1 MAGGGLADF
10 VPDRK
15 KELFALPCAGMGL
28 SIAFDLHGAGFSFGS
43 CADMAKTT
51 RKGLIA
57 FEDGTVFRG
66 RAFGA
71 EATNVGEACFNTSM
85 TGYQEILT
93 DPSYFSQIVT
103 MTAVQI
109 GNYGICPDDVE
120 SDGPKVKGFIVRE
133 ISPVRSNW
141 RSNISIQDY
150 LAEAGIPGIEGV
162 DTRAITKKL
171 RESGALKACISTE
184 DISDEAAIQRARDFE
199 GLIGVDYVKEVTAKK
214 AYQWDPERK
223 QCMPFTVAG
232 TDLNKEKIVQDK
244 FYKVAALDFGAKFSI
259 YRKLQHHGFDVHVF
273 PADTPAEEIRA
284 IKPDGIF
291 LSNGPGDPGA
301 IEYAHA
307 TVKDLIQDYPTFG
320 ICLGHQ
326 IITHALGA
334 KTFKLKFGHRGGNQP
349 VKNLETGTVAI
360 TAQNHGFASTR
371 DELEKAGAIVTEINL
386 NDDTVEGLRLKDKP
400 VFSVQYHPEA
410 APGPND
416 ADPLFVDFYNMVAK
430 HAG

>member
-1 MAGGGLADF
+1 
-10 VPDRK
+10 
-15 KELFALPCAGMGL
+15 
-28 SIAFDLHGAGFSFGS
+28 
-43 CADMAKTT
+43 MAKTT
-51 RKGLIA
+51 RIGLIA

-71 EATNVGEACFNTSM
+71 AATNVGEACFNTSM
-85 TGYQEILT
+85 SGYQEILT

-133 ISPVRSNW
+133 ISPVASNW

-150 LAEAGIPGIEGV
+150 LTRAGIPGVEGV

-171 RESGALKACISTE
+171 RVSGALKACITTE
-184 DISDEAAIQRARDFE
+184 DISEAEAVKQAKEFG
-199 GLIGVDYVKEVTAKK
+199 GLIGVDFVKEVTAKE
-214 AYQWDPERK
+214 AYHWDPEMK
-223 QCMPFTVAG
+223 QSTPFTVTG
-232 TDLNKEKIVQDK
+232 TDLLREEAAKTR
-244 FYKVAALDFGAKFSI
+244 YKVAAIDFGAKFSI

-273 PADTPAEEIRA
+273 PADTSADTIRA
-284 IKPDGIF
+284 FSPDGVF
-291 LSNGPGDPGA
+291 LSNGPGDPSA
-301 IEYAHA
+301 VDYAHA
-307 TVKDLIQDYPTFG
+307 TVRELIEDFPIFG

-349 VKNLETGTVAI
+349 VKNLETGRVSI

-371 DELEKAGAIVTEINL
+371 EELENAGAIVTEINL
-386 NDDTVEGLRLKDKP
+386 NDNTVEGLRLKDKP

-416 ADPLFVDFYNMVAK
+416 ADSLFVDFYNLVAK

>member
-1 MAGGGLADF
+1 M
-10 VPDRK
+10 
-15 KELFALPCAGMGL
+15 
-28 SIAFDLHGAGFSFGS
+28 
-43 CADMAKTT
+43 
-51 RKGLIA
+51 IA

-71 EATNVGEACFNTSM
+71 VATNVGEACFNTSM

-93 DPSYFSQIVT
+93 DPSYFSQIVS

-133 ISPVRSNW
+133 VSPVASNW

-150 LAEAGIPGIEGV
+150 LKEAGIPGVEGV

-171 RESGALKACISTE
+171 RVSGALKACISTE
-184 DISDEAAIQRARDFE
+184 EITEKEAIKRAREFG
-199 GLIGVDYVKEVTAKK
+199 GLVGVDFVKEVTAKES
-214 AYQWDPERK
+214 YRWDPEMK
-223 QCMPFTVAG
+223 QSTPFTVVG
-232 TDLNKEKIVQDK
+232 TDLRIKDDRTKK
-244 FYKVAALDFGAKFSI
+244 PRFKVAALDFGGKLSI

-273 PADTPAEEIRA
+273 SASTVAAEINA
-284 IKPDGIF
+284 FKPDAVF
-291 LSNGPGDPGA
+291 LSNGPGDPA
-301 IEYAHA
+301 AVDYAHA
-307 TVKDLIQDYPTFG
+307 TVKELIEDYPTFG

-349 VKNLETGTVAI
+349 VKNLETGKVSI

-371 DELEKAGAIVTEINL
+371 EELEKAGAIVTEINL
-386 NDDTVEGLRLKDKP
+386 NDHTVEGLRLKDKP

-416 ADPLFVDFYNMVAK
+416 ADALFVDFYNMVAK

>member
-1 MAGGGLADF
+1 MANTTQ
-10 VPDRK
+10 
-15 KELFALPCAGMGL
+15 AG
-28 SIAFDLHGAGFSFGS
+28 I
-43 CADMAKTT
+43 
-51 RKGLIA
+51 IA
-57 FEDGTVFRG
+57 FEDGTIFRG

-71 EATNVGEACFNTSM
+71 SATNVGEACFNTSM

-120 SDGPKVKGFIVRE
+120 SDGPKVKGFVVRE
-133 ISPVRSNW
+133 VSPISSNW
-141 RSNISIQDY
+141 RCNQTIQDY
-150 LAEAGIPGIEGV
+150 LEQAGIPGIEGV

-171 RESGALKACISTE
+171 RVTGALKACISTE
-184 DISDEAAIQRARDFE
+184 AISDEEAVSLAKNFS
-199 GLIGVDYVKEVTAKK
+199 GLIGVDFVKEVTAK
-214 AYQWDPERK
+214 APYHWDPEQK
-223 QCMPFTVAG
+223 QSTPFTVPG
-232 TDLNKEKIVQDK
+232 THLLREDTSK
-244 FYKVAALDFGAKFSI
+244 FSRFKVAAMDFGAKHSI

-273 PADTPAEEIRA
+273 PATTSAEEIREFN
-284 IKPDGIF
+284 PHGIF

-301 IEYAHA
+301 VPYAHK
-307 TVKDLIQDYPTFG
+307 TVKQLIEHYPTFG

-334 KTFKLKFGHRGGNQP
+334 ATFKLKFGHRGGNQP
-349 VKNLETGTVAI
+349 VKNLETGKVSI
-360 TAQNHGFASTR
+360 TSQNHGFASTR
-371 DELEKAGAIVTEINL
+371 EELEKVGAIVTEINL
-386 NDDTVEGLRLKDKP
+386 NDNTVEGLRMKDNP

-416 ADPLFVDFYNMVAK
+416 SDPLFQEFYRMVKK

>member
-1 MAGGGLADF
+1 MGHSTAG
-10 VPDRK
+10 
-15 KELFALPCAGMGL
+15 
-28 SIAFDLHGAGFSFGS
+28 I
-43 CADMAKTT
+43 
-51 RKGLIA
+51 IA

-71 EATNVGEACFNTSM
+71 AATNVGEACFNTSL

-109 GNYGICPDDVE
+109 GNYGINPEDVE
-120 SDGPKVKGFIVRE
+120 SDGPKVKGFVVRE
-133 ISPVRSNW
+133 ISPVTSNW
-141 RSNISIQDY
+141 RSRQSVQDY

-171 RESGALKACISTE
+171 RVAGAMNACISTE
-184 DISDEAAIQRARDFE
+184 DISEAEAIDRAKHFG
-199 GLIGVDYVKEVTAKK
+199 GLLGVDYVKDVTAKK
-214 AYQWDPERK
+214 AYHWDPEQTQSK
-223 QCMPFTVAG
+223 PFTVTGTQLAG
-232 TDLNKEKIVQDK
+232 PTDPEKR
-244 FYKVAALDFGAKFSI
+244 YKVAAMDFGAKYSI

-273 PADTPAEEIRA
+273 PADVSAEAIREFD
-284 IKPDGIF
+284 PDGVF
-291 LSNGPGDPGA
+291 LSNGPGDPSA
-301 IEYAHA
+301 VKYAHQ
-307 TVKDLIQDYPTFG
+307 TVKTLIEHYPTFG

-334 KTFKLKFGHRGGNQP
+334 ETFKLKFGHRGGNQP
-349 VKNLETGTVAI
+349 VKNLETGKVAI

-371 DELEKAGAIVTEINL
+371 EELEKTGAIVTEINL
-386 NDDTVEGLRLKDKP
+386 NDDTVEGLRLKDRP

-416 ADPLFVDFYNMVAK
+416 ADPLFVDFYKMVAE
-430 HAG
+430 HA

>member
-1 MAGGGLADF
+1 MAHS
-10 VPDRK
+10 K
-15 KELFALPCAGMGL
+15 AG
-28 SIAFDLHGAGFSFGS
+28 I
-43 CADMAKTT
+43 
-51 RKGLIA
+51 IA

-71 EATNVGEACFNTSM
+71 AATNVGEACFNTSM
-85 TGYQEILT
+85 TGYQEILS

-103 MTAVQI
+103 MTAVQV
-109 GNYGICPDDVE
+109 GNYGINPQDVE

-133 ISPVRSNW
+133 ISPVTSNW
-141 RSNISIQDY
+141 RSSQSVQDF
-150 LAEAGIPGIEGV
+150 LAQAGIPGVEGV

-171 RESGALKACISTE
+171 RVTGALNACISTE
-184 DISDEAAIQRARDFE
+184 DISDKEAVDLAKNFG
-199 GLIGVDYVKEVTAKK
+199 GLLGVDFVKEVSAKK
-214 AYQWDPERK
+214 AYHWDPE
-223 QCMPFTVAG
+223 QLQSTPFTVTG
-232 TDLNKEKIVQDK
+232 TQLHGPTPAEKRFQ
-244 FYKVAALDFGAKFSI
+244 VAALDFGAKYSI

-273 PADTPAEEIRA
+273 PATASADEIREFN
-284 IKPDGIF
+284 PDGVF
-291 LSNGPGDPGA
+291 LSNGPGDPSA
-301 IEYAHA
+301 VPYAHQ
-307 TVKDLIQDYPTFG
+307 TVKKLIEHFPTFG

-349 VKNLETGTVAI
+349 VKNLETGKVSI

-371 DELEKAGAIVTEINL
+371 EELEKAGAIVTEVNL
-386 NDDTVEGLRLKDKP
+386 NDDTVEGLRLKDRP

-416 ADPLFVDFYNMVAK
+416 ADPLFVDFYQMVAK

>member
-1 MAGGGLADF
+1 
-10 VPDRK
+10 
-15 KELFALPCAGMGL
+15 
-28 SIAFDLHGAGFSFGS
+28 
-43 CADMAKTT
+43 MAKTT
-51 RKGLIA
+51 RIGLIA

-71 EATNVGEACFNTSM
+71 VATNVGEACFNTSM
-85 TGYQEILT
+85 SGYQEILT

-133 ISPVRSNW
+133 ISPVASNW

-150 LAEAGIPGIEGV
+150 LTRAGIPGVEGV

-171 RESGALKACISTE
+171 RVSGALKACITTE
-184 DISDEAAIQRARDFE
+184 DISEAEAVKQAKEFG
-199 GLIGVDYVKEVTAKK
+199 GLVGVDFVKEVTAKE
-214 AYQWDPERK
+214 AYHWDPQMK
-223 QCMPFTVAG
+223 QSTPFTVTG
-232 TDLNKEKIVQDK
+232 TDLLREEVKKPRYKI
-244 FYKVAALDFGAKFSI
+244 AAMDFGAKFSI

-273 PADTPAEEIRA
+273 PADTSADTIRA
-284 IKPDGIF
+284 FNPDGVF
-291 LSNGPGDPGA
+291 LSNGPGDPSA
-301 IEYAHA
+301 VDYAHA
-307 TVKDLIQDYPTFG
+307 TVKELIDGFPIFG

-349 VKNLETGTVAI
+349 VKNLETGRVSI

-371 DELEKAGAIVTEINL
+371 EELENAGVIVTEINL
-386 NDDTVEGLRLKDKP
+386 NDNTVEGLRLKDKP

-416 ADPLFVDFYNMVAK
+416 ADSLFVDFYNLVAK

>member
-1 MAGGGLADF
+1 
-10 VPDRK
+10 
-15 KELFALPCAGMGL
+15 
-28 SIAFDLHGAGFSFGS
+28 
-43 CADMAKTT
+43 MAKTT
-51 RKGLIA
+51 CIGLIA

-71 EATNVGEACFNTSM
+71 AATNVGEACFNTSM
-85 TGYQEILT
+85 SGYQEILT

-109 GNYGICPDDVE
+109 GNYGICPGDVE

-133 ISPVRSNW
+133 ISPVASNW

-150 LAEAGIPGIEGV
+150 LTKAGIPGVEGV

-171 RESGALKACISTE
+171 RVSGALKACITTE
-184 DISDEAAIQRARDFE
+184 DISEAEAVKQAKEFG
-199 GLIGVDYVKEVTAKK
+199 GLIGVDFVKEVTAKE
-214 AYQWDPERK
+214 AYHWDPEMK
-223 QCMPFTVAG
+223 QSTPFTVTG
-232 TDLNKEKIVQDK
+232 TDLLREEAAKTR
-244 FYKVAALDFGAKFSI
+244 YKVAAMDFGAKFSI

-273 PADTPAEEIRA
+273 PADTSADTIRA
-284 IKPDGIF
+284 FSPDGVF
-291 LSNGPGDPGA
+291 LSNGPGDPSA
-301 IEYAHA
+301 VDYAHA
-307 TVKDLIQDYPTFG
+307 TVRELIEDFPIFG

-349 VKNLETGTVAI
+349 VKNLETGRVSI

-371 DELEKAGAIVTEINL
+371 EELENAGAIVTEINL
-386 NDDTVEGLRLKDKP
+386 NDNTVEGLRLKDKP

-416 ADPLFVDFYNMVAK
+416 ADSLFVDFYNLVAK

>member
-1 MAGGGLADF
+1 MAQ
-10 VPDRK
+10 
-15 KELFALPCAGMGL
+15 
-28 SIAFDLHGAGFSFGS
+28 
-43 CADMAKTT
+43 TT
-51 RKGLIA
+51 RTGLIA

-71 EATNVGEACFNTSM
+71 VATNVGEACFNTSM

-93 DPSYFSQIVT
+93 DPSYFSQIVS

-133 ISPVRSNW
+133 VSPVASNW

-150 LAEAGIPGIEGV
+150 LKEAGIPGVEGV

-171 RESGALKACISTE
+171 RVSGALKACISTE
-184 DISDEAAIQRARDFE
+184 EITEEEAIKRAREFG
-199 GLIGVDYVKEVTAKK
+199 GLIGVDFVKEVTAKES
-214 AYQWDPERK
+214 YRWDPEMK
-223 QCMPFTVAG
+223 QSTPFTVVG
-232 TDLNKEKIVQDK
+232 TDLRMKDDRTKK
-244 FYKVAALDFGAKFSI
+244 LRFKVAALDFGGKLSI

-273 PADTPAEEIRA
+273 PASTVAAEINA
-284 IKPDGIF
+284 FKPDAVF

-301 IEYAHA
+301 VDYAHD
-307 TVKDLIQDYPTFG
+307 TVKELIEIYPTFG

-349 VKNLETGTVAI
+349 VKNLETGKVSI

-371 DELEKAGAIVTEINL
+371 EELEKAGAIVTEINL
-386 NDDTVEGLRLKDKP
+386 NDHTVEGLRLKDKP

-416 ADPLFVDFYNMVAK
+416 ADALFVDFYNMVAK

>member
-1 MAGGGLADF
+1 MAQ
-10 VPDRK
+10 
-15 KELFALPCAGMGL
+15 
-28 SIAFDLHGAGFSFGS
+28 
-43 CADMAKTT
+43 TT
-51 RKGLIA
+51 RTGLIA

-71 EATNVGEACFNTSM
+71 VATNVGEACFNTSM

-93 DPSYFSQIVT
+93 DPSYFSQIVS
-103 MTAVQI
+103 MTVVQI

-133 ISPVRSNW
+133 VSPVASNW

-150 LAEAGIPGIEGV
+150 LKEAGIPGVEGV

-171 RESGALKACISTE
+171 RVSGALKACISTE
-184 DISDEAAIQRARDFE
+184 EITEEEAIKRAREFG
-199 GLIGVDYVKEVTAKK
+199 GLIGVDFVKEVTAKES
-214 AYQWDPERK
+214 YRWDPEMK
-223 QCMPFTVAG
+223 QSTPFTVVG
-232 TDLNKEKIVQDK
+232 TDLRMKDDRTKK
-244 FYKVAALDFGAKFSI
+244 PRFKVAALDFGGKLSI

-273 PADTPAEEIRA
+273 PASTVAAEINA
-284 IKPDGIF
+284 FKPDAVF

-301 IEYAHA
+301 VDYAHA
-307 TVKDLIQDYPTFG
+307 TVKELIEDYPTFG

-349 VKNLETGTVAI
+349 VKNLETGKVSI

-371 DELEKAGAIVTEINL
+371 EELEKAGAIVTEINL
-386 NDDTVEGLRLKDKP
+386 NDHTVEGLRLKDKP

-416 ADPLFVDFYNMVAK
+416 ADALFVDFYNMVAK

>member
-1 MAGGGLADF
+1 
-10 VPDRK
+10 
-15 KELFALPCAGMGL
+15 
-28 SIAFDLHGAGFSFGS
+28 
-43 CADMAKTT
+43 MAKTT
-51 RKGLIA
+51 RIGLIA
-57 FEDGTVFRG
+57 FEDGTVYRG

-71 EATNVGEACFNTSM
+71 AATNVGEACFNTSM
-85 TGYQEILT
+85 SGYQEILT

-133 ISPVRSNW
+133 ISPVASNW

-150 LAEAGIPGIEGV
+150 LIRAGIPGVEGV

-171 RESGALKACISTE
+171 RVSGALKACITTE
-184 DISDEAAIQRARDFE
+184 DISEAEAVKQAKEFG
-199 GLIGVDYVKEVTAKK
+199 GLIGVDFVQEVTAKE
-214 AYQWDPERK
+214 AYHWDPEMK
-223 QCMPFTVAG
+223 QSTPFTVTG
-232 TDLNKEKIVQDK
+232 TDLLREEVAKPR
-244 FYKVAALDFGAKFSI
+244 YKVAAMDFGAKFSI
-259 YRKLQHHGFDVHVF
+259 YRKLQYHGFDVHVF
-273 PADTPAEEIRA
+273 PADTSADTIRA
-284 IKPDGIF
+284 FNPDGVF
-291 LSNGPGDPGA
+291 LSNGPGDPSA
-301 IEYAHA
+301 VDYAHK
-307 TVKDLIQDYPTFG
+307 TVRELIEDFPIFG

-349 VKNLETGTVAI
+349 VKNLETGRVSI

-371 DELEKAGAIVTEINL
+371 EELENAGAIVTEINL
-386 NDDTVEGLRLKDKP
+386 NDNTVEGLRLKDKP

-416 ADPLFVDFYNMVAK
+416 ADPLFVEFYNLVAK
-430 HAG
+430 YAG